1 MRDSLHLPYQ
11 TKCPSCGKMVYPVIN
26 IKDDELY
33 NDHAWA
39 ECPECHFCTGDR
51 ENEIDA
57 FRFFESP
64 GRPQPWSI
72 GNPTIDYEKVF
83 EDFWKGIVLA
93 EDGSPKIDQI
103 KRELYDAHTFMDGA
117 AIVYCH
123 ITGDLISKVT
133 TKPEVVIQIA
143 DEHYEEL
150 YKDIAKEDRE
160 QILDHCA
167 DWLWS
172 KLMDWCK
179 KHGDAP
185 AKHNDLFALVEE
197 LRNKKNEDPE

>member
-1 MRDSLHLPYQ
+1 MIKRYLGMSGDLRTNAWEL
-11 TKCPSCGKMVYPVIN
+11 TCTACGK
-26 IKDDELY
+26 K
-33 NDHAWA
+33 
-39 ECPECHFCTGDR
+39 FK
-51 ENEIDA
+51 
-57 FRFFESP
+57 
-64 GRPQPWSI
+64 PQ
-72 GNPTIDYEKVF
+72 T
-83 EDFWKGIVLA
+83 
-93 EDGSPKIDQI
+93 
-103 KRELYDAHTFMDGA
+103 
-117 AIVYCH
+117 
-123 ITGDLISKVT
+123 
-133 TKPEVVIQIA
+133 VIQIA